1 MLGKKSRT
9 SLEAICLASAME
21 VEDLVEV
28 ISDQAKIKS
37 KLTTMKDGEKA
48 MTKEAILH
56 YYYLLNFVKAF
67 LMGNAKHL
75 CDKIKNLYV
84 KNPFRTCMH
93 EGRGEVVKCKFGK
106 KVAQ

>member
-37 KLTTMKDGEKA
+37 KLTTMKDGKKA
-48 MTKEAILH
+48 TTKKENASLF
-56 YYYLLNFVKAF
+56 LLTFAKICSKRF
-67 LMGNAKHL
+67 LMGNAKH
-75 CDKIKNLYV
+75 
-84 KNPFRTCMH
+84 
-93 EGRGEVVKCKFGK
+93 
-106 KVAQ
+106 

>member
-9 SLEAICLASAME
+9 SLEAIWVASAME

-28 ISDQAKIKS
+28 IFDQAKIKS

-56 YYYLLNFVKAF
+56 YLLLTNFCKSVSDGKCKAF
-67 LMGNAKHL
+67 
-75 CDKIKNLYV
+75 V
-84 KNPFRTCMH
+84 
-93 EGRGEVVKCKFGK
+93 
-106 KVAQ
+106 

>member
-21 VEDLVEV
+21 VEVLVEV

-37 KLTTMKDGEKA
+37 KLTTMKDGKKA

-56 YYYLLNFVKAF
+56 YYYLLNFVKSVSD
-67 LMGNAKHL
+67 G
-75 CDKIKNLYV
+75 
-84 KNPFRTCMH
+84 
-93 EGRGEVVKCKFGK
+93 KCKAF
-106 KVAQ
+106 V